1 MYFFPFFSLNYESV
15 NSFETRQDSLPLTV
29 PHPTKYFRGST
40 VESRYLDQ
48 HVPALRA
55 PIQLVALGEQK
66 KVLGMKKT
74 NISPLDVLQNN
85 KSPKYDE
92 QRQFLWK

>member
-1 MYFFPFFSLNYESV
+1 
-15 NSFETRQDSLPLTV
+15 
-29 PHPTKYFRGST
+29 
-40 VESRYLDQ
+40 
-48 HVPALRA
+48 
-55 PIQLVALGEQK
+55 
-66 KVLGMKKT
+66 MKKT